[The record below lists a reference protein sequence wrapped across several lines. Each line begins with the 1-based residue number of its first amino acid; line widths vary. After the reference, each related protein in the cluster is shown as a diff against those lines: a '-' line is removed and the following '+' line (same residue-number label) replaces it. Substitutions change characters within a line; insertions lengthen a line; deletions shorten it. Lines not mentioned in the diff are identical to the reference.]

1 MFHVG
6 ILAHSAD
13 GAALCFVEMC
23 REAARQLGAHDHP
36 EITLSILP
44 MGAVLEAWERMELAT
59 IVDYLGRTA
68 DRLAAAGCD
77 FFVCPDNTAH
87 IAFEHPGTQL
97 ALPGLHI
104 ADIVAR
110 RARDAGHRTLG
121 LLGTTWTM
129 TQPMYPAA
137 LARAGLAT
145 ITPPEPDRRRV
156 DEVIFA
162 ELCRGEVT
170 DTARRDYVRII
181 ADLERAGCDAV
192 ILGCTEIPLL
202 VTPDVSPLPTLDS
215 TRLLARAAVAVALG
229 ASPLP
234 RWRGG
239 PPAG

>member
-1 MFHVG
+1 
-6 ILAHSAD
+6 
-13 GAALCFVEMC
+13 
-23 REAARQLGAHDHP
+23 
-36 EITLSILP
+36 
-44 MGAVLEAWERMELAT
+44 MGPVLDAWERMDLAP

-68 DRLAAAGCD
+68 ARLAAAGCD

-87 IAFEHPGTQL
+87 IAFEHPATQL

-110 RARDAGHRTLG
+110 AARDAGHHTLG

-129 TQPMYPAA
+129 TQPMYPSA
-137 LARAGLAT
+137 LTRAGLVAV
-145 ITPPEPDRRRV
+145 TPPEPDRRRV
-156 DEVIFA
+156 DEVIFT

-170 DTARRDYVRII
+170 ETARRDYVRII
-181 ADLERAGCDAV
+181 ADLEAAGCDGV

-202 VTPDVSPLPTLDS
+202 VTPEVSTLPTLDS

-229 ASPLP
+229 ASPSP

-239 PPAG
+239 PPIS